1 MKRSMTK
8 AQASDI
14 QARWKQQNSGARCE
28 HPVQELSRSGL
39 DDEVHL
45 LNMYYCRECGEA
57 IVHTIRPSI

>member
-1 MKRSMTK
+1 MTK

-14 QARWKQQNSGARCE
+14 QAKWQRQDPHALCE

-45 LNMYYCRECGEA
+45 LSMYHCRECGEA
-57 IVHTIRPSI
+57 IVHTIRPST